1 MNKRQWFLVAG
12 LSVLSAACFPSE
24 QPFEPS
30 CSYNEETGD
39 QFCYV
44 RPQRLDP
51 ETSPTTLIDVPDGT
65 ADLRA
70 KQFTAPRAR
79 RVRW

>member
-12 LSVLSAACFPSE
+12 LSVLSAAC
-24 QPFEPS
+24 QPQTFAPS

-39 QFCYV
+39 QFCAV
-44 RPQRLDP
+44 RPQALDP
-51 ETSPTTLIDVPDGT
+51 ETSPSTLIDVEET

-70 KQFTAPRAR
+70 GKSTAPKAR
-79 RVRW
+79 RFRW

>member
-12 LSVLSAACFPSE
+12 LSVLSAACPTE
-24 QPFEPS
+24 QAFEPG

-39 QFCYV
+39 QFCAV

-51 ETSPTTLIDVPDGT
+51 ETSPSTLIDVPNDDT
-65 ADLRA
+65 N
-70 KQFTAPRAR
+70 
-79 RVRW
+79 